1 MVTHSKVGTEMKGNL
16 GGQPHPATRMGP
28 GRGWRKLGGKLPL
41 LLSYHF
47 LCSGRCLVAAL
58 GLLVIDGAGGWEG
71 KLDTAAGST
80 GKLGPADTCVC
91 VSQHLTTRLSE
102 RHGRCLTSTSSSF
115 GQLSLDLH

>member
-16 GGQPHPATRMGP
+16 GSQPHPATRMGP
-28 GRGWRKLGGKLPL
+28 GRGWQKLGGKLPL

-47 LCSGRCLVAAL
+47 LSSGRCLATAL

-71 KLDTAAGST
+71 KLDTAGGST
-80 GKLGPADTCVC
+80 GKPGSADTCVC

-102 RHGRCLTSTSSSF
+102 RHGHCLTSTSCSF